1 MRIRNFAKVASSL
14 FSQHRLGGYKRVS
27 VSYISIF
34 LVLVLIITTTIS
46 WFTFQDTASIDSTE
60 FTMRAS
66 SGLRVNDGEDLENH
80 IRLDQFLLAEA
91 SSVDGRNMY
100 FPSEGNFT
108 DNTREMTFRE
118 GNAGDKNVLYAHENF
133 TLQGDSQN
141 TYVYVKSY
149 SVSVDRKAEDGSTV
163 TEVFDGATKLT
174 YKKNADGT
182 TSRLPIAQEF
192 HAECPI
198 RISFIGDSSEEPNVF
213 DPRALVDRYVI
224 NYDAVSVA
232 DASGKA
238 VTNTTSAKSFS
249 EYYYGTGKPL
259 FILQG
264 SKSVTASMVV
274 WLEGTS
280 DVVEQYAGQRVT
292 VDIELES
299 NWTNMHY
306 VEFIDN
312 TKGDDGSETHW
323 VDNDPN
329 KEILVVMTY
338 RDVDA
343 STSEKDVWKSVVMTP
358 DSNNPPPGN
367 NPKNL
372 QKKWYAYLPDNV
384 KTDISFYRYDADNEI
399 IYNSWHTRINVK
411 EMMESVPKAWY
422 EGIFGTYG
430 KQDYRT
436 SDGTETGSLLYTY
449 TARRGNN
456 YSKVEGAS
464 DKDPNVQ
471 KKRLSPCVG
480 YWGNPTKQD
489 TEPTTADPAGTTAP
503 TTPTQAPTQATGEEL
518 IIGTVELG
526 SIRTDTNTVVY
537 NYLKSGYKLYLDF
550 LNADRIEISKLDDN
564 TYKSSGVKIKK
575 NSILKQFIVSNGTN
589 EYAIALSCG
598 QWTVLNSNNLV
609 FYMQGG
615 IATKN

>member
-1 MRIRNFAKVASSL
+1 MRIRNFAKAASSL
-14 FSQHRLGGYKRVS
+14 FSQHMLGGYKRVS

-46 WFTFQDTASIDSTE
+46 WFTFQSTASIDSTE
-60 FTMRAS
+60 FTMKAS

-174 YKKNADGT
+174 YKKNDDGT

-198 RISFIGDSSEEPNVF
+198 RISFIGDSSKEPNVF

-232 DASGKA
+232 DTSGKA

-306 VEFIDN
+306 VEFVDDTI
-312 TKGDDGSETHW
+312 GDGGEPQHW
-323 VDNDPN
+323 VDEDPN
-329 KEILVVMTY
+329 REILIVMTY

-358 DSNNPPPGN
+358 DSDNDTLSN
-367 NPKNL
+367 
-372 QKKWYAYLPDNV
+372 KKWYAYLPDNV
-384 KTDISFYRYDADNEI
+384 KTDISFYRYNAENEI

-411 EMMESVPKAWY
+411 EMMESTAKGWY
-422 EGIFGTYG
+422 EDIFGAYG

-436 SDGTETGSLLYTY
+436 SDGTATGSLLYTY
-449 TARRGNN
+449 TARRGNG
-456 YSKVEGAS
+456 YKAVSG
-464 DKDPNVQ
+464 DDLDPNTQ
-471 KKRLSPCVG
+471 RQRLSPCVG
-480 YWGNPTKQD
+480 CWGTPIKQD
-489 TEPTTADPAGTTAP
+489 TEPTTADPEATTSP

-518 IIGTVELG
+518 TIETVELG
-526 SIRTDTNTVVY
+526 SIRTGTGADVY
-537 NYLKSGYKLYLDF
+537 NYLKSGYELYLDF
-550 LNADRIEISKLDDN
+550 TNADRIKISKYDDN
-564 TYKSSGVKIKK
+564 TYVSSGVKIKK

-598 QWTVLNSNNLV
+598 QWPVINNDNLI
-609 FYMQGG
+609 FYMQDG
-615 IATKN
+615 IAKKN

>member
-1 MRIRNFAKVASSL
+1 MRIRNFAKAASSL
-14 FSQHRLGGYKRVS
+14 FSQHMLGGYKRVS

-46 WFTFQDTASIDSTE
+46 WFTFQSTASIDSTE
-60 FTMRAS
+60 FTMKAS

-149 SVSVDRKAEDGSTV
+149 SVSVDRKAEDGNTV

-174 YKKNADGT
+174 YKKNDDGT

-198 RISFIGDSSEEPNVF
+198 RISFIGDSSKEPNVF

-232 DASGKA
+232 DTSGKA

-306 VEFIDN
+306 VEFVDDTI
-312 TKGDDGSETHW
+312 GDGGEPQHW
-323 VDNDPN
+323 VDEDPN
-329 KEILVVMTY
+329 REILIVMTY

-358 DSNNPPPGN
+358 DSDNDTLSN
-367 NPKNL
+367 
-372 QKKWYAYLPDNV
+372 KKWYAYLPDNV
-384 KTDISFYRYDADNEI
+384 KTDISFYRYNAENEI

-411 EMMESVPKAWY
+411 EMMESTAKDWY
-422 EGIFGTYG
+422 EDIFGAYG

-436 SDGTETGSLLYTY
+436 SDGTATGSLLYTY
-449 TARRGNN
+449 TARRGNG
-456 YSKVEGAS
+456 YKAVSG
-464 DKDPNVQ
+464 DDLDPNTQ
-471 KKRLSPCVG
+471 RQRLSPCVG
-480 YWGNPTKQD
+480 CWGTPIKQD
-489 TEPTTADPAGTTAP
+489 TEPTTADPEATTSP

-518 IIGTVELG
+518 TIETVELG
-526 SIRTDTNTVVY
+526 SIRTGTGADVY
-537 NYLKSGYKLYLDF
+537 NYLKSGYELYLDF
-550 LNADRIEISKLDDN
+550 TNADRIKISKHDDN
-564 TYKSSGVKIKK
+564 TYVSSDVKIKK

-598 QWTVLNSNNLV
+598 QWPVINNDNLI
-609 FYMQGG
+609 FYMQDG
-615 IATKN
+615 IAKKN

>member
-1 MRIRNFAKVASSL
+1 MRIRNFAKAASSL
-14 FSQHRLGGYKRVS
+14 FSQHMLGGYKRVS

-46 WFTFQDTASIDSTE
+46 WFTFQSTASIDSTE
-60 FTMRAS
+60 FTMKAS

-149 SVSVDRKAEDGSTV
+149 SVSVDRKAEDGSIV

-174 YKKNADGT
+174 YKKNDDGT

-198 RISFIGDSSEEPNVF
+198 RISFIGDSSKEPNVF

-232 DASGKA
+232 DTSGKA

-306 VEFIDN
+306 VEFVDDTI
-312 TKGDDGSETHW
+312 GDGGEPQHW
-323 VDNDPN
+323 VDEDPN
-329 KEILVVMTY
+329 REILIVMTY

-358 DSNNPPPGN
+358 DSDNDTLSN
-367 NPKNL
+367 
-372 QKKWYAYLPDNV
+372 KKWYAYLPDNV
-384 KTDISFYRYDADNEI
+384 KTDISFYRYNAENEI

-411 EMMESVPKAWY
+411 EMMESTAKGWY
-422 EGIFGTYG
+422 EDIFGAYG

-436 SDGTETGSLLYTY
+436 SDGTATGSLLYTY
-449 TARRGNN
+449 TARRGNG
-456 YSKVEGAS
+456 YKAVSG
-464 DKDPNVQ
+464 DDLDPNTQ
-471 KKRLSPCVG
+471 RQRLSPCVG
-480 YWGNPTKQD
+480 CWGTPIKQD
-489 TEPTTADPAGTTAP
+489 TEPTTADPEATTSP

-518 IIGTVELG
+518 TIGTVELG
-526 SIRTDTNTVVY
+526 SIRTGTGADVY
-537 NYLKSGYKLYLDF
+537 NYLKSGYELYLDF
-550 LNADRIEISKLDDN
+550 TNADRIKISKSDDN
-564 TYKSSGVKIKK
+564 TYVSSGVKIKK

-598 QWTVLNSNNLV
+598 QWPVINNDNLI
-609 FYMQGG
+609 FYMQDG
-615 IATKN
+615 IAKKN

>member
-108 DNTREMTFRE
+108 DNTGEMTFRE

-198 RISFIGDSSEEPNVF
+198 RISFIGDSSKEPNVF

-232 DASGKA
+232 DSSGKA

-306 VEFIDN
+306 VEFVDDTIGDGGEQKHWID
-312 TKGDDGSETHW
+312 E
-323 VDNDPN
+323 DPDR
-329 KEILVVMTY
+329 EILIVMTY

-343 STSEKDVWKSVVMTP
+343 STSEKNVWKSVVMTP
-358 DSNNPPPGN
+358 DSNNSTLSN
-367 NPKNL
+367 
-372 QKKWYAYLPDNV
+372 KKWYAYLPDNV
-384 KTDISFYRYDADNEI
+384 KTDISFYRYNAENEI
-399 IYNSWHTRINVK
+399 IYNSWHTRIDVK
-411 EMMESVPKAWY
+411 EMMESTAKGWY

-436 SDGTETGSLLYTY
+436 SDGTATGSLLYTY
-449 TARRGNN
+449 TARRGNG
-456 YSKVEGAS
+456 YKEVSGG
-464 DKDPNVQ
+464 DLDPETQ
-471 KKRLSPCVG
+471 RKRLSPCVG
-480 YWGNPTKQD
+480 YWGTPTKQD

-518 IIGTVELG
+518 TIETVELG
-526 SIRTDTNTVVY
+526 SIRTETGAVVY
-537 NYLKSGYKLYLDF
+537 NYLKNGYDLYLDF
-550 LNADRIEISKLDDN
+550 LNADPIKISKHDDN
-564 TYKSSGVKIKK
+564 TYRSSGVKIKK
-575 NSILKQFIVSNGTN
+575 NSIIKQFIVSNGTN

-609 FYMQGG
+609 FYMNDG
-615 IATKN
+615 IAIKN

>member
-182 TSRLPIAQEF
+182 TSRIPIAQEF

-224 NYDAVSVA
+224 NYDAVSVV
-232 DASGKA
+232 DTSGKA

-306 VEFIDN
+306 VEFVDDTIGDGGEQKHWID
-312 TKGDDGSETHW
+312 E
-323 VDNDPN
+323 DPDR
-329 KEILVVMTY
+329 EILIVMTY

-343 STSEKDVWKSVVMTP
+343 STSEKNVWKSVVMTP
-358 DSNNPPPGN
+358 DSNNSTLSN
-367 NPKNL
+367 
-372 QKKWYAYLPDNV
+372 KKWYAYLPDNV
-384 KTDISFYRYDADNEI
+384 KTDISFYRYNAENEI
-399 IYNSWHTRINVK
+399 IYNSWHTRIDVK
-411 EMMESVPKAWY
+411 EMMESTAKGWY
-422 EGIFGTYG
+422 EDIFGRYG

-436 SDGTETGSLLYTY
+436 SDGTATGSLLYTY
-449 TARRGNN
+449 TARRGNGYKIVTGGDLN
-456 YSKVEGAS
+456 SET
-464 DKDPNVQ
+464 Q

-526 SIRTDTNTVVY
+526 SIRADTNTDVY

-550 LNADRIEISKLDDN
+550 SNADRIEISKLDDN

-589 EYAIALSCG
+589 EYYIALSCG

>member
-1 MRIRNFAKVASSL
+1 MRIRNFAKAASSL
-14 FSQHRLGGYKRVS
+14 FSQHMLGGYKRVS

-46 WFTFQDTASIDSTE
+46 WFTFQSTASIDSTE
-60 FTMRAS
+60 FTMKAS

-108 DNTREMTFRE
+108 DNTGEMTFRE

-133 TLQGDSQN
+133 SLQGDSQT

-149 SVSVDRKAEDGSTV
+149 SVSVDRKTEDGSVV

-174 YKKNADGT
+174 YKKNDDGT
-182 TSRLPIAQEF
+182 TSRIPIAQEF
-192 HAECPI
+192 HAECPV
-198 RISFIGDSSEEPNVF
+198 RISLIGDSSKEPNVF

-224 NYDAVSVA
+224 NYDAVSAA
-232 DASGKA
+232 DTSGKA
-238 VTNTTSAKSFS
+238 LTNTTSAKSFS
-249 EYYYGTGKPL
+249 EYYYGTGVPL

-280 DVVEQYAGQRVT
+280 SVVEQYAGQRVT

-306 VEFIDN
+306 VEFVDDTI
-312 TKGDDGSETHW
+312 GDGGEQQHW
-323 VDNDPN
+323 VDEDPN
-329 KEILVVMTY
+329 REILIVMTY

-358 DSNNPPPGN
+358 DSQNSTLSN
-367 NPKNL
+367 
-372 QKKWYAYLPDNV
+372 KKWYAYLPDNV
-384 KTDISFYRYDADNEI
+384 KTDISFYRYNAENEI
-399 IYNSWHTRINVK
+399 IYNSWHTRIDVK
-411 EMMESVPKAWY
+411 EMMESTAKGWY
-422 EGIFGTYG
+422 EDIFGRYG

-436 SDGTETGSLLYTY
+436 SDGTATGSLLYTY
-449 TARRGNN
+449 TARRGNG
-456 YSKVEGAS
+456 YYEVPGG
-464 DKDPNVQ
+464 DLDPEAQ
-471 KKRLSPCVG
+471 RQRLSPCVG
-480 YWGNPTKQD
+480 YWGTPINQD
-489 TEPTTADPAGTTAP
+489 TEPTTADPEGTTSP

-518 IIGTVELG
+518 TIDTVELG
-526 SIRTDTNTVVY
+526 SIRTDTGADVY
-537 NYLKSGYKLYLDF
+537 NYLNSGYELYLDF
-550 LNADRIEISKLDDN
+550 TNADRIEIRKHDNN
-564 TYKSSGVKIKK
+564 TYRSSGVKIKK

-589 EYAIALSCG
+589 EYSIPLSCG
-598 QWTVLNSNNLV
+598 QWPVVNNDNLI
-609 FYMQGG
+609 FYMEDG
-615 IATKN
+615 IAKKN

>member
-182 TSRLPIAQEF
+182 TSRIPIAQEF

-224 NYDAVSVA
+224 NYDAVSVV
-232 DASGKA
+232 DTSGKA

-306 VEFIDN
+306 VEFVDDTIGDGGEQKHWID
-312 TKGDDGSETHW
+312 E
-323 VDNDPN
+323 DPDR
-329 KEILVVMTY
+329 EILIVMTY

-343 STSEKDVWKSVVMTP
+343 STSEKNVWKSVVMTP
-358 DSNNPPPGN
+358 DSNNSTLSN
-367 NPKNL
+367 
-372 QKKWYAYLPDNV
+372 KKWYAYLPDNV
-384 KTDISFYRYDADNEI
+384 KTDISFYRYNAENEI
-399 IYNSWHTRINVK
+399 IYNSWHTRIDVK
-411 EMMESVPKAWY
+411 EMMESTAKGWY
-422 EGIFGTYG
+422 EDIFGRYG

-436 SDGTETGSLLYTY
+436 SDGTATGSLLYTY
-449 TARRGNN
+449 TARRGNGYKIVTGGDLN
-456 YSKVEGAS
+456 SET
-464 DKDPNVQ
+464 Q
-471 KKRLSPCVG
+471 RKRLSPCVG

-526 SIRTDTNTVVY
+526 SIRADTNTDVY

-550 LNADRIEISKLDDN
+550 SNADRIEISKLDDN

-589 EYAIALSCG
+589 EYYIALSCG

>member
-182 TSRLPIAQEF
+182 TSRIPIAQEF

-232 DASGKA
+232 DTSGKA

-306 VEFIDN
+306 VEFVDDTIGDGGEQKHWID
-312 TKGDDGSETHW
+312 E
-323 VDNDPN
+323 DPDR
-329 KEILVVMTY
+329 EILIVMTY

-358 DSNNPPPGN
+358 DS
-367 NPKNL
+367 KNSTL
-372 QKKWYAYLPDNV
+372 SNKKWYAYLPDNV
-384 KTDISFYRYDADNEI
+384 KTDISFYRYNAENEI

-411 EMMESVPKAWY
+411 EMMESTAKTWY
-422 EGIFGTYG
+422 KDIFGRYG

-436 SDGTETGSLLYTY
+436 SDGTATGSLLYTY
-449 TARRGNN
+449 TARRGNGYQQVTGGDLN
-456 YSKVEGAS
+456 PET
-464 DKDPNVQ
+464 Q
-471 KKRLSPCVG
+471 RKRLSPCVG

-503 TTPTQAPTQATGEEL
+503 TTPTQSPTQATGEEL

-526 SIRTDTNTVVY
+526 SIRTDINTDVY

-550 LNADRIEISKLDDN
+550 SNADRIEISKLDDN

-598 QWTVLNSNNLV
+598 QWPVVNSDNLV
-609 FYMQGG
+609 FYMQDG
-615 IATKN
+615 IAKKN

>member
-1 MRIRNFAKVASSL
+1 MRIRNFAKAASSL
-14 FSQHRLGGYKRVS
+14 FSQHMLGGYKRVS

-46 WFTFQDTASIDSTE
+46 WFTFQSTASIDSTE
-60 FTMRAS
+60 FTMKAS

-149 SVSVDRKAEDGSTV
+149 SVSVDRKTEDGSVV

-174 YKKNADGT
+174 YKKNDDGT

-198 RISFIGDSSEEPNVF
+198 RISFIGDSSKEPNVF

-232 DASGKA
+232 DTSGKA

-306 VEFIDN
+306 VEFVDDTI
-312 TKGDDGSETHW
+312 GDGGESQHW
-323 VDNDPN
+323 VDEDPN
-329 KEILVVMTY
+329 REILIVMTY

-358 DSNNPPPGN
+358 DSDNDTLSN
-367 NPKNL
+367 
-372 QKKWYAYLPDNV
+372 KKWYAYLPDNV
-384 KTDISFYRYDADNEI
+384 KTDISFYRYNAENEI

-411 EMMESVPKAWY
+411 EMMESTAKGWY
-422 EGIFGTYG
+422 EDIFGAYG

-436 SDGTETGSLLYTY
+436 SDGTATGSLLYTY
-449 TARRGNN
+449 NARRGNG
-456 YSKVEGAS
+456 YKAVSG
-464 DKDPNVQ
+464 DDLDPNTQ
-471 KKRLSPCVG
+471 RQRLSPCVG
-480 YWGNPTKQD
+480 CWGTPIKQD
-489 TEPTTADPAGTTAP
+489 TEPTTADPEATTSP

-518 IIGTVELG
+518 TIKTVELG
-526 SIRTDTNTVVY
+526 RIGPDTGADVY
-537 NYLKSGYKLYLDF
+537 NYLNSGYKLYLDF
-550 LNADRIEISKLDDN
+550 TNADRIEISKHDNN

-598 QWTVLNSNNLV
+598 QWPVINNDNLV
-609 FYMQGG
+609 FYMLDG
-615 IATKN
+615 IAKKN